1 MGGASSKVGIK
12 SDNSEILLALKTM
25 QQKLEDN
32 DTKLNTKIDQLNLKI
47 KKIELDLQK
56 SNKQNIEYE
65 KIIDYLKKGQLEY
78 KNEELIKNG
87 HKIQIKLNKLENS
100 KSEKQSELDE
110 LKEELQALENET
122 DDLNFITKPLF
133 EKKNFAEID
142 SIKNKIKNL
151 ENEKLVINQKIED
164 CENYFKEENE
174 KLEAEI
180 KKILK
185 AEDVVNKNKEERE
198 LMEKHLIP
206 DLSAN
211 LQTTVNSE
219 SNKIVSKRIKKPREE
234 WTTGEKIA
242 AFLIPECTWT
252 PSTTINL
259 EQSNNLEIK

>member
-122 DDLNFITKPLF
+122 DDLNFI
-133 EKKNFAEID
+133 
-142 SIKNKIKNL
+142 
-151 ENEKLVINQKIED
+151 
-164 CENYFKEENE
+164 
-174 KLEAEI
+174 
-180 KKILK
+180 
-185 AEDVVNKNKEERE
+185 
-198 LMEKHLIP
+198 
-206 DLSAN
+206 
-211 LQTTVNSE
+211 
-219 SNKIVSKRIKKPREE
+219 
-234 WTTGEKIA
+234 
-242 AFLIPECTWT
+242 
-252 PSTTINL
+252 
-259 EQSNNLEIK
+259 